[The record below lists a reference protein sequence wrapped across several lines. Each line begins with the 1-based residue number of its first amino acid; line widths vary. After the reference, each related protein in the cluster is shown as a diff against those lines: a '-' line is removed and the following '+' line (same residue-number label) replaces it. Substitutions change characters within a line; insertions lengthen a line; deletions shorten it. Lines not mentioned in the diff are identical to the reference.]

1 MFVRER
7 LFKVLAF
14 HIGDGNMQSN
24 RSSPNDAY
32 LTEFRQKPRGNTAQ
46 TVVARK
52 TSRLRIDLAP
62 GGACSLFSV
71 QCSGAVIHFGL
82 ICRVSV
88 VCSAVSCLFVPI
100 FGTDDLLLLEYQP
113 LNWEHQTEKCGDLA
127 LAAATSTTSAATSTP
142 STTSATPTA
151 TSTATSG
158 TSPTTGNAI

>member
-1 MFVRER
+1 MKTCSHRR
-7 LFKVLAF
+7 
-14 HIGDGNMQSN
+14 

-32 LTEFRQKPRGNTAQ
+32 LGEFRQETTRKRADSGCEKNNPAQ
-46 TVVARK
+46 NR
-52 TSRLRIDLAP
+52 SRA

-127 LAAATSTTSAATSTP
+127 LAAATSTTSAATSTS